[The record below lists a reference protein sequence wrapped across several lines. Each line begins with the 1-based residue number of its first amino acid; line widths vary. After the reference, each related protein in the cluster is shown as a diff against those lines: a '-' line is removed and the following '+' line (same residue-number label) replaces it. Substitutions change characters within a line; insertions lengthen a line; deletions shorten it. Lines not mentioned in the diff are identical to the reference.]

1 MNKDSRDNYMKIIGK
16 NLGLHVSKSGAQLTE
31 EDFERLWLSSL
42 DEFFDGEPLSNE
54 ARETFKK
61 FNINERK
68 NYFAESIFS
77 LARFT
82 NLVCETLQTHQH

>member
-1 MNKDSRDNYMKIIGK
+1 MKIIGK

-82 NLVCETLQTHQH
+82 NLVCETLQTCLLYTSRCV